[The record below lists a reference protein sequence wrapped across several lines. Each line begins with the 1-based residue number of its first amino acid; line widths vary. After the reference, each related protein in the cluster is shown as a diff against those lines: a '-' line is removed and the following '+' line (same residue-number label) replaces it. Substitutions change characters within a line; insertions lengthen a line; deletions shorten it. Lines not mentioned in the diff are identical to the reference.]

1 MTSTIALPFYLDR
14 LTGRFAYVEV
24 KRPFVQLW
32 VSSNDMR
39 KSLYLCCEIQYTS
52 KSPQIS
58 QEGLDSCLQ
67 AKVMHLAV
75 KAIEHGIPATSHIPC
90 AGQRL
95 EFQRPGT
102 FHIARDRTGQL
113 LLGHT
118 MMLWDTA
125 LTELVNLRSTFV
137 RRLVEIT
144 TPDPQ
149 SIPTV
154 IIHDDPCPG
163 LCPDP
168 FSWTYIFW
176 LIVISQ

>member
-1 MTSTIALPFYLDR
+1 MTSTIALPIYLDR

-24 KRPFVQLW
+24 KRPFVQLE

-39 KSLYLCCEIQYTS
+39 KSLYVLRFDTHPS
-52 KSPQIS
+52 HRKSPKR
-58 QEGLDSCLQ
+58 GLAPACRL
-67 AKVMHLAV
+67 KVMHLAV

-118 MMLWDTA
+118 MVLWDTA
-125 LTELVNLRSTFV
+125 LTELVNLRSTLV

-154 IIHDDPCPG
+154 IIHDDPRPG

-168 FSWTYIFW
+168 FSW
-176 LIVISQ
+176 

>member
-39 KSLYLCCEIQYTS
+39 KSLYVLRFHTHPS
-52 KSPQIS
+52 HRKSPKR
-58 QEGLDSCLQ
+58 GLTPACRLKWCTWQSKQ
-67 AKVMHLAV
+67 SNMGFQPRVTYHVPV
-75 KAIEHGIPATSHIPC
+75 K
-90 AGQRL
+90 RL